1 LLNGPF
7 CTYTAQVVD
16 NLHLRIAGSSVPPEP
31 LLIATG
37 SEAGVQGILGADLLL
52 DVNGSAP
59 WVLLDYRD
67 GYLVV
72 GSK

>member
-1 LLNGPF
+1 
-7 CTYTAQVVD
+7 VD
-16 NLHLRIAGSSVPPEP
+16 NLHVRIAGSSVPREP
-31 LLIATG
+31 LLVATG
-37 SEAGVQGILGADLLL
+37 SEEGVQGILGADVLL
-52 DVNGSAP
+52 DANGAEP